1 MERDEHFRCEW
12 SQSICFCLLFVMDRF
27 VSSDY
32 WFSYFRRRSWSRP
45 LGQFPSSFANHA
57 FHFSPQSTIRS
68 LVSSNSSSQPVQKR
82 SPWKRKQGK
91 AWQKRGSW
99 GGVGGIATLSTIFQA
114 WNPADAWSE
123 QRLLRSW
130 ALQYVS
136 IRQDH
141 VLPLQATR
149 KKGPH
154 LFWKRSHEK
163 GSRSLSQLFFFFL
176 RFQAIWTV
184 FKQ

>member
-32 WFSYFRRRSWSRP
+32 WFSYFRRRRWSRP
-45 LGQFPSSFANHA
+45 LGQFPSSFASHA
-57 FHFSPQSTIRS
+57 FHFSLQSTIRS

-99 GGVGGIATLSTIFQA
+99 GGGGVGGGLLHCPQFSRRGILLMPGVSRDSLEVELSSTFPSGRIRRCLYRPHVRKAHTCSGNDRMKKVAGAFRSFFIFEI
-114 WNPADAWSE
+114 S
-123 QRLLRSW
+123 
-130 ALQYVS
+130 
-136 IRQDH
+136 
-141 VLPLQATR
+141 
-149 KKGPH
+149 GH
-154 LFWKRSHEK
+154 LNCF
-163 GSRSLSQLFFFFL
+163 
-176 RFQAIWTV
+176 
-184 FKQ
+184 